1 MQIESKT
8 SAYVAFAG
16 PKRLATGSL
25 VEVAAAA
32 RRAQDGAPEATILV
46 FNRHTAEV
54 IDLDLRGSEQE
65 VIARY
70 ASEES
75 SASKRG
81 RPKLGVVAREV
92 TLLPRHWEWLARQP
106 GGASTTLRR
115 LVEAAHKSD
124 ASASR
129 ARCETAYRF
138 MSVMAGD
145 LPGFEEAARALFAG
159 DLERLRTL
167 ASGWPADVRDEA
179 VRYADDQQLSPVML

>member
-1 MQIESKT
+1 MQIQPKT

-16 PKRLATGSL
+16 TKRLESGSL

-32 RRAQDGAPEATILV
+32 RRAQGGAPEATILV

-65 VIARY
+65 VVARY
-70 ASEES
+70 AAEQS

-92 TLLPRHWEWLARQP
+92 TLLPRHWEWLAGQP
-106 GGASTTLRR
+106 GGASVTLRR

-145 LPGFEEAARALFAG
+145 LPGFE
-159 DLERLRTL
+159 
-167 ASGWPADVRDEA
+167 
-179 VRYADDQQLSPVML
+179 